1 MSAKEQHVSTA
12 FDETYLRHTVV
23 AAAGAASLLALLG
36 LNVAAFIEG
45 LSAPWLLGAVIIA
58 DMIVVGITIFVAGR
72 QVLMAEQRSE
82 VSEARLESIM
92 DSAMDLS
99 CFCRGLML
107 YSIAEQIR
115 KTNQQ
120 YFDGR
125 DSRS

>member
-58 DMIVVGITIFVAGR
+58 DMIVVGITIFVAG
-72 QVLMAEQRSE
+72 AKCSWP
-82 VSEARLESIM
+82 SNAAR
-92 DSAMDLS
+92 
-99 CFCRGLML
+99 
-107 YSIAEQIR
+107 
-115 KTNQQ
+115 
-120 YFDGR
+120 
-125 DSRS
+125 